1 MEILR
6 MFIDSLE
13 RLLDLLLVFFALQN
27 FLPSRPLQ
35 HLVEFEHIINQYPAR
50 YQNQNIQ
57 M

>member
-35 HLVEFEHIINQYPAR
+35 HLAELEHVVN
-50 YQNQNIQ
+50 
-57 M
+57 